1 MMRNLLFSWI
11 TLSFF
16 VVHFAQET
24 QKTRSP
30 YSTYYRGVELFEKE
44 QYTAARIEFDLFLL
58 QNLDRNDPFV
68 VNGYY
73 YRGMSALHVYNDDA
87 IPLLESFIR
96 DYPENTYQNQIQFEI
111 ANYYFQKED
120 YENASAYYLK
130 TESQSLDSSDQER
143 YFFKKGYSCYQQNL
157 KAEAIAAFKP
167 IKDSQGPY
175 GIISLYYFAHLN
187 YLTGNLDIAKTGF
200 HRLKH
205 ATDFKTIAPYYIVQ
219 INHKQQNYDSVIAY
233 APSVLDTADLGNY
246 NDILHLLGDSYYKTE
261 RFKEASTYL
270 KQYNDKTKTSRAEDY
285 QLGDALM
292 KSGDPETA
300 ILYLERA
307 ARMDD
312 SLGQTAMYE
321 IGSCYLKHDKLL
333 PARNAFEKAST
344 MKTLGNVAEDAL
356 YQFAVI
362 SFKID
367 INPYDESVRA
377 FEQYLNKYPNSS
389 RKNDIFQ
396 YLVNVYAS
404 TSNYEKALA
413 SLNKIPNKD
422 QQLKTVYQ
430 TVAFNLGVDLFQKGL
445 IDSAYSV
452 MNLVEKYQEEPELIA
467 KSRYWRADILFRKGK
482 FQESIKEFKRFLSSP
497 SVNLLEEKND
507 AYYSMGYAYLSLDQ
521 LSDAMEYFGIY
532 CQSDT
537 KNAEKHLDALF
548 QLSDGNYQQGK
559 DEQAILYYKKIIA
572 LNSDLTDRAL
582 FYLAKSYG
590 YNKQAALKISTLESL
605 LSTYPNSKYVQNATY
620 ELAMS
625 FKSQSEFNKA
635 YAYFEKYL
643 DQYPQSPKR
652 VNCRIE
658 MADIYYKQGNYELSE
673 GAYRSI
679 LMEYGNKPDICA
691 VAAKGLMDVYLTLKK
706 PESAEQVAN
715 EYDCAGLSSDEK
727 ENLYYNP
734 ALQSYVDSNYQ
745 DAIPKFSQY
754 LTKFPQGKFAYDAHF
769 YLANCFLRTQDTAQA
784 VPHYETYLSGPV
796 SNYFEPVSL
805 RLAAYFYENKEFTQA
820 NTYYQLLEKHAAKPN
835 NINAAKL
842 GIMRCS
848 FLLENHE
855 KAKEYAQQVRMTP
868 GLAQNLK
875 IEAEYAYGMSAYY
888 LKDYT
893 SSSPSLRWIVKN
905 TTTVKASEAKYALA
919 NIQFSNLNMD
929 SCIILVKELVKMKPS
944 YNYWVAK
951 GLILQTKALIEQEKY
966 VEADQTITSVI
977 DFYPAKEED
986 GVLEEAKEVKQTL
999 DALMNPQ
1006 KPEEENLQKTLEIK
1020 PE

>member
-1 MMRNLLFSWI
+1 MRNLLFLWL
-11 TLSFF
+11 TLG
-16 VVHFAQET
+16 VLTVHFAQET

-44 QYTAARIEFDLFLL
+44 QYTAARIEFDVFLS
-58 QNLDRNDPFV
+58 QTLDRNDPFV

-87 IPLLESFIR
+87 IALLETFCR
-96 DYPENTYQNQIQFEI
+96 DYPENGYQNTIRFEI

-120 YENASAYYLK
+120 YANASNYYLI
-130 TESQSLDSSDQER
+130 TESSLMDSLDQER
-143 YFFKKGYSCYQQNL
+143 YFFKKGYSCYQQGL
-157 KAEAIAAFKP
+157 KLEAIEAFKP
-167 IKDSQGPY
+167 IKDSKGQY
-175 GIISLYYFAHLN
+175 GIISLYYYAHLN
-187 YLTGNLDIAKTGF
+187 YLLGKLELAKTGF

-205 ATDFKTIAPYYIVQ
+205 EPNFSTIAPYYLVQ
-219 INHKQQNYDSVIAY
+219 INHQQGNYDSVIAY
-233 APSVLDTADLGNY
+233 APSVLDSADVGNY
-246 NDILHLLGDSYYKTE
+246 NDIVHLLGDSYYKME
-261 RFKEASTYL
+261 RYKEAAVYL
-270 KQYNDKTKTSRAEDY
+270 KLYNDKTKTTRSEDY
-285 QLGDALM
+285 QLGHALM
-292 KSGDPETA
+292 QSGNLDAA

-307 ARMDD
+307 ARIDD
-312 SLGQTAMYE
+312 SLGQIAMYD
-321 IGSCYLKHDKLL
+321 IGSCYLKNEKLL

-344 MKTLGNVAEDAL
+344 MKTLSQVAEDAL

-377 FEQYLNKYPNSS
+377 FEQYLNQYPNST

-430 TVAFNLGVDLFQKGL
+430 TVAFNLGVDLFQKNML
-445 IDSAYSV
+445 DSAYSV
-452 MNLVEKYQEEPELIA
+452 MSLVEKYQEEPELIA
-467 KSRYWRADILFRKGK
+467 KSRFWRADILFRKGK
-482 FQESIKEFKRFLSSP
+482 YQESIKEFKRFLSSP

-521 LSDAMEYFGIY
+521 LTDALEYFGIY
-532 CQSDT
+532 CQSDH
-537 KNAEKHLDALF
+537 KNAEKNLDALF
-548 QLSDGNYQQGK
+548 QLADGNYQQGK
-559 DEQAILYYKKIIA
+559 DEQAILYYKKIVA
-572 LNSDLTDRAL
+572 MNSELTDRCL

-590 YNKQAALKISTLESL
+590 YNKQPGLKISTLETL
-605 LSTYPNSKYVQNATY
+605 LTTYPRSRYVQNATF
-620 ELAMS
+620 EIAMS

-635 YAYFEKYL
+635 FSYFENYIS
-643 DQYPQSPKR
+643 QYPQSPKL

-658 MADIYYKQGNYELSE
+658 IADIYYKQGNYELSE
-673 GAYRSI
+673 SAYRSI
-679 LMEYGNKPDICA
+679 LTEYGNKPDICA
-691 VAAKGLMDVYLTLKK
+691 VAAKGLMDVYITLKK
-706 PESAEQVAN
+706 PDYAEQVAN

-734 ALQSYVDSNYQ
+734 ALQSYVDSNYL
-745 DAIPKFSQY
+745 DAIPKFNQY
-754 LTKFPQGKFAYDAHF
+754 LAKFPAGKFTFDAHF
-769 YLANCFLRTQDTAQA
+769 YIANAYLRTKDTLQA
-784 VPHYETYLSGPV
+784 IPHYETYLAGPV

-805 RLAAYFYENKEFTQA
+805 RLAAYYYEKKDYVKA
-820 NTYYQLLEKHAAKPN
+820 NSNYLLLEKHAAKPN

-848 FLLENHE
+848 FLLQNYTA
-855 KAKEYAQQVRMTP
+855 AKNYAEQVKSSS
-868 GLAQNLK
+868 GIAQNLK
-875 IEAEYAYGMSAYY
+875 LEAIYAFGMSGYY
-888 LKDYT
+888 LQDYP
-893 SSSPSLRWIVKN
+893 SCAPSLRWIVKN

-919 NIQFSNLNMD
+919 DIQFASKDMD
-929 SCIILVKELVKMKPS
+929 SCIVLIKELIKMKPS

-951 GLILQTKALIEQEKY
+951 GLILQCKALMAQEKY

-986 GVLEEAKEVKQTL
+986 EILEEANEVKKTL

-1006 KPEEENLQKTLEIK
+1006 KPEEEEPQKTLEIK